1 MERILEDLLRSLEE
15 SNSTYILTGA
25 ILMQFYGEPRATG
38 DIDVIVEQK
47 NMQTLGARLKENGF
61 IFSELVPGHNTLLH
75 RESNLR
81 IDLIIRESI
90 GEEVTIIEV
99 EGKRIRASTAENLI
113 LKKLEWMG
121 DEYTWRDAT
130 DTVSIFIRMGN
141 NLNIEYLF
149 EESRKRGL
157 FQRLR
162 NLLAK
167 YDLVFD

>member
-1 MERILEDLLRSLEE
+1 LERILEDLLRSLEE
-15 SNSTYILTGA
+15 SNSIYMLTGA

-38 DIDVIVEQK
+38 DIDVIVEEKSLQALS
-47 NMQTLGARLKENGF
+47 TRLKDNSF
-61 IFSELVPGHNTLLH
+61 IFSELVRGHNSLLH

-81 IDLIIRESI
+81 VDMVIRDSI
-90 GEEVTIIEV
+90 GEEVTTIEV
-99 EGKRIRASTAENLI
+99 EDKRIRVSTPENLI

-130 DTVSIFIRMGN
+130 DAVSIFVRMGN
-141 NLNIEYLF
+141 KLNIEYIF
-149 EESRKRGL
+149 DESRKRGL

-167 YDLVFD
+167 HELDF